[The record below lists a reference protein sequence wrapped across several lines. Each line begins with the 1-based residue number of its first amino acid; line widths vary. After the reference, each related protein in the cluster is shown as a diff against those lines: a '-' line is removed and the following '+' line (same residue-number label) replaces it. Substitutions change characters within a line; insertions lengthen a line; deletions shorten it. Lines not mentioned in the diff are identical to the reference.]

1 MVVHLE
7 APSSKSMT
15 QRSLLIGA
23 LCPEPSVIER
33 ALLCDDSRYLSG
45 LLETLGCEID
55 WTSTATEGD
64 ADAPPHE
71 VALRPAATW
80 RRPTEPLYCGNA
92 GTAVRFGSCLSLL
105 LDEPLVIDGDP
116 HMRKRPIGALS
127 DSLRQLGVDVQH
139 LEREGCPPIALR
151 RTKEAPSVVEV
162 DASLSSQYAS
172 GLLMIAPRLP
182 SGLTVKLTTPQDTAL
197 VSMPYVEMTL
207 SMMRAAGAAIDRPSQ
222 DTIVVAG
229 SGYQL
234 PAATTRRVAIE
245 SDWSAASFLLAAGE
259 IIGTE
264 VVLPGLL
271 SPESSLQGD
280 SAFAHMLAQIDQQP
294 VNRFDLSDTPD
305 LIAPLVA
312 RCLYARH
319 PTEIRGAAH
328 TRIKECDR
336 VAVLCR
342 ELSKIGAEM
351 IPRPDGID
359 MKPLSQAALT
369 NDSAPVTLDPDSD
382 HRMAMAFGIVS
393 LRAPSIRVAE
403 PACVSKSFPN
413 FWAALDSLR
422 EHDRGILT

>member
-23 LCPEPSVIER
+23 LCAEPSLIER

-45 LLETLGCEID
+45 LLETLGCEIH
-55 WTSTATEGD
+55 WTSKATEGGTD
-64 ADAPPHE
+64 TPPHE

-80 RRPTEPLYCGNA
+80 RHPTEAVYCGNA

-105 LDEPLVIDGDP
+105 LDEPLIIDGDP

-127 DSLRQLGVDVQH
+127 DSLRHLGVDVRH
-139 LEREGCPPIALR
+139 LEKEGCPPVALH
-151 RTKEAPSVVEV
+151 RTKDAPSVVEV

-182 SGLTVKLTTPQDTAL
+182 GGLTVKLTTPHDTAL
-197 VSMPYVEMTL
+197 VSMPYVDMTI
-207 SMMRAAGAAIDRPSQ
+207 SMMRAAGATVDRPAQ

-234 PAATTRRVAIE
+234 PATTTRRVPIE

-264 VVLPGLL
+264 VVLPGLA
-271 SPESSLQGD
+271 SPECSLQGD
-280 SAFAHMLAQIDQQP
+280 SAFANMLAQIDRAP

-351 IPRPDGID
+351 SPLQDGID
-359 MKPLSQAALT
+359 MKPLSQAALK
-369 NDSAPVTLDPDSD
+369 DSLAPVTLDPDSD
-382 HRMAMAFGIVS
+382 HRMAMTFGIAS
-393 LRAPSIRVAE
+393 LRRPGIRVAE

-422 EHDRGILT
+422 EHDRGNSR